1 MCVNQHK
8 LVARFGL
15 MHMVGTNLCV
25 WLNVV
30 IEETKHELVHLLY
43 KLEHE
48 TDSLPIPGL
57 DDSKECKWGCY
68 SIFARD

>member
-30 IEETKHELVHLLY
+30 IEETKHELVHLLH
-43 KLEHE
+43 KLDHDA
-48 TDSLPIPGL
+48 DSLRIPGGL
-57 DDSKECKWGCY
+57 DDSKERKWGGIY
-68 SIFARD
+68 

>member
-30 IEETKHELVHLLY
+30 IEETKHELVHLLH
-43 KLEHE
+43 KLHQRA
-48 TDSLPIPGL
+48 DSMAGPGL
-57 DDSKECKWGCY
+57 HDSKQCKI
-68 SIFARD
+68 SDPQHPL